1 MNQHTQTELLVS
13 NIQWSHL
20 NAKRSSW
27 EKCLLLST
35 EDEPWQILQLTE
47 IWWKPSTDLSDFYKL
62 SPRLRQCLWQSDA
75 SSVQILRI
83 NHSTG
88 NQNVL
93 HILREALSYFC
104 FSQQFHTLCTVFLKK
119 GRLEVLGSLF
129 AIVSTTLG
137 WGHLGNWRPPRFSCQ
152 ATTCNQH
159 YVAQALA
166 LALCM

>member
-1 MNQHTQTELLVS
+1 MQSVHHERNVYYFQQKMNPD
-13 NIQWSHL
+13 
-20 NAKRSSW
+20 KYCSSR
-27 EKCLLLST
+27 K
-35 EDEPWQILQLTE
+35 
-47 IWWKPSTDLSDFYKL
+47 SDG
-62 SPRLRQCLWQSDA
+62 SLRQICQTFTNCRRGWDNA
-75 SSVQILRI
+75 P
-83 NHSTG
+83 G
-88 NQNVL
+88 NQML
-93 HILREALSYFC
+93 HLYRFYASITQLETKTSSTSYVKPCRTFVFLC
-104 FSQQFHTLCTVFLKK
+104 TQQFRTLCTVFLNK

>member
-35 EDEPWQILQLTE
+35 EDEPWQILKLTE

-62 SPRLRQCLWQSDA
+62 SPRLRQCFWQSDA

-93 HILREALSYFC
+93 HILREALSYFS
-104 FSQQFHTLCTVFLKK
+104 FSQQFRSSAHCARFRLHWFFSTRVAWRFWAHFLQSWVRPS
-119 GRLEVLGSLF
+119 GEDIW
-129 AIVSTTLG
+129 AIDDHPGFPAKLPPVIST
-137 WGHLGNWRPPRFSCQ
+137 
-152 ATTCNQH
+152 
-159 YVAQALA
+159 
-166 LALCM
+166 M